1 MPELLLLLGIGIV
14 VAFVVGAPLRG
25 AALPAAPDGE
35 PEAAA
40 LRHRIALD
48 ALRDVEADHRAGSL
62 DRQAYVAE
70 RETAE
75 ERAAATLV
83 EVETARQRHTAE
95 AGDSVDRADSDEHQ
109 VEAAQPAGRR
119 PSVGQLGAGIGVALA
134 ALLLVG
140 YLLPAPISLANPSVQ
155 NRALAEAMARE
166 AQRQAAI
173 TRALK
178 VLSADPRNAA
188 ALSQLADAY
197 LAGNSPA
204 DQQRGALALIAL
216 IGLHPNDAAAY
227 RRLITAYANNG
238 DWTDASAATD
248 SLAKIDPGS
257 TDVPFFR
264 GLIALRGTG
273 DRQAAIRQFD
283 AFLKVAPDDPR
294 ATMIRTLR
302 SEALATAAP
311 SPSVSP

>member
-14 VAFVVGAPLRG
+14 VAIVIGAPLRG
-25 AALPAAPDGE
+25 AALPVAPDGE
-35 PEAAA
+35 RDAAA

-48 ALRDVEADHRAGSL
+48 AVRDVEADHRAGSL
-62 DRQAYVAE
+62 DGQAYLAE
-70 RETAE
+70 RAAAE

-83 EVETARQRHTAE
+83 EVETAGQRRPAV
-95 AGDSVDRADSDEHQ
+95 AGDSVDRADS
-109 VEAAQPAGRR
+109 AQPARR
-119 PSVGQLGAGIGVALA
+119 HPSAGQLGAGIGVALA

-173 TRALK
+173 TSALK

-197 LAGNSPA
+197 LAGSSPA

-248 SLAKIDPGS
+248 SLAKIAPRS
-257 TDVPFFR
+257 PDVPFFR